1 MKLEELI
8 LVRYKRLMASNIQ
21 RVEIRPQS
29 VLQLIIGSN
38 GSGKSSIMDELT
50 PLPAHHGAFE
60 TGGFKG
66 SKWTHRGSSYVL
78 ESNYTGGSGRHSF
91 IKDGEELNKGNTFA
105 VQLELCKSEFNLDRK
120 THEILTGVE
129 TFTGMS
135 TARRREILTRLTPVD
150 LGYVFDR
157 YNSVKSEHR
166 DALGII
172 RHSTKRMTNENHD
185 LPDDAEMTRLRQEI
199 SSLTNKLNDLFL
211 NRIQGAEP
219 GFRSQSEIYSQ
230 LDHLLGTAKRLLV
243 THCALTHSTSLTSRV
258 QYDAELQDQL
268 SQHRSMQ
275 AVIEQLVE
283 ELEKA
288 RKQAPSKDA
297 NLSADEISALR
308 TQVQA
313 QLEMS
318 QQHDKEVQAYTGV
331 FPLVPLDISGDPM
344 HRLNGVFDRW
354 MDLLSTFPS
363 NPEGRMNSQ
372 DARGN
377 KETLQRLKNEQR
389 GVEDRVTM
397 LSRRLATM
405 RGCAEVV
412 CPKCT
417 HTFKP
422 GVEAV
427 EITSVEAELQRLGD
441 TNEVLSTQ
449 IQTLTGWLEEYDTY
463 ASFVYRWRTLTE
475 DYPQFG
481 PVWEY
486 CSSNLIMFRTPRQ
499 YTTAL
504 VDWVAVMRAKIQ
516 RDQTASVADV
526 LRNKLQYVEAIDQDA
541 AGYLDRLQH
550 DLEANI
556 EARTHDAV
564 DHKRGTLKLQESGQ
578 RMIRLEEQ
586 LSRLVED
593 FDAFGVAVQTHGHYL
608 VQRAFEEETR
618 ITQLQLANNTRT
630 LSAMEQREQTLRNL
644 ERDHA
649 EATQTH
655 QDLGWIVK
663 ALSPT
668 DGVIG
673 KYLRSFMDG
682 VVQLMNATI
691 GEIWTYPMEVLP
703 SKIDKDELDYN
714 FPLNVNG
721 GAVVAPDIAKGSSS
735 QRDIVNFAF
744 KLVVMKAL
752 HFEDYPLYLD
762 EFGSTFDEAHRE
774 RLIPFVARLIELGQ
788 VKQVFFISHFS
799 SMHGAF
805 NQADIMVLDPTNI
818 IVPQV
823 YNQHVVI
830 A

>member
-8 LVRYKRLMASNIQ
+8 LFRYKRLMLSNIQ
-21 RVEIRPQS
+21 RVELRPNS
-29 VLQLIIGSN
+29 VLQLIVGSN
-38 GSGKSSIMDELT
+38 GAGKSSIMDELT
-50 PLPAHHGAFE
+50 PLPAHHAAFE
-60 TGGFKG
+60 KGGFKG
-66 SKWTHRGSSYVL
+66 TKWSHRGSSYVL
-78 ESNYTGGSGRHSF
+78 ESHYDGGSGRHSF
-91 IKDGEELNKGNTFA
+91 VKDNEELNKGGTFA
-105 VQLELCKSEFNLDRK
+105 VQLELCKSEFQLTRK
-120 THEILTGVE
+120 IHEILTGSE
-129 TFTGMS
+129 TFTSMS
-135 TARRREILTRLTPVD
+135 TARRREVLTMLTPVD
-150 LGYVFDR
+150 LGYVFER
-157 YNSVKSEHR
+157 YGKIKTEHR
-166 DALGII
+166 DALAII
-172 RHSTKRMTNENHD
+172 RHSAKRMTGENHD
-185 LPDDAEMTRLRQEI
+185 LPDDAEMARLRTEI
-199 SSLTNKLNDLFL
+199 GALTEKLNDLFL

-219 GFRSQSEIYSQ
+219 GFRSEGEIYSQ
-230 LDHLLGTAKRLLV
+230 LDQLIAHGKKLLV
-243 THCALTHSTSLTSRV
+243 THCALAYSESLTTRV
-258 QYDAELQDQL
+258 QYDEELNDQI

-297 NLSADEISALR
+297 NLSADEIAALR
-308 TQVQA
+308 VQMQD
-313 QLEMS
+313 QLELS
-318 QQHDKEVQAYTGV
+318 KRFDQEVQAYAGV
-331 FPLVPLDISGDPM
+331 FPLVPLDTSGDPM

-363 NPEGRMNSQ
+363 NEDGRMNSA
-372 DARGN
+372 DARTN
-377 KETLQRLKNEQR
+377 SERLKVVKQEYR
-389 GVEDRVTM
+389 GIDDKVTV
-397 LSRRLATM
+397 LSRRLANL

-417 HTFKP
+417 HSFKP
-422 GVEAV
+422 GIGEDEGLNLEVQIDQLAGLG
-427 EITSVEAELQRLGD
+427 ELCFHEQ
-441 TNEVLSTQ
+441 EQ
-449 IQTLTGWLEEYDTY
+449 LTRWLEEYDTY
-463 ASFVYRWRTLTE
+463 ASFVYRFRTLTE
-475 DYPQFG
+475 DYPQFNA
-481 PVWEY
+481 VWEY
-486 CSSNLIMFRTPRQ
+486 CGAHKVMYRLPRT

-504 VDWVAVMRAKIQ
+504 VDWVAAMRAKVQ
-516 RDQTASVADV
+516 RDQAASVADV

-550 DLEANI
+550 DLEQNI
-556 EARTHDAV
+556 ETRTHEAV
-564 DHKRGTLKLQESGQ
+564 DHRRQTLKLQESGQ

-586 LSRLVED
+586 LTRLIED
-593 FDAFGVAVQTHGHYL
+593 FEHYGAAVQKHGHYL
-608 VQRAFEEETR
+608 IQRAFEEETR
-618 ITQLQLANNTRT
+618 ITQLNLANNTRT
-630 LSAMEQREQTLRNL
+630 LSAMEQREHTLRNL
-644 ERDHA
+644 EREHA
-649 EATQTH
+649 EATELYA
-655 QDLGWIVK
+655 DFGLMVK

-673 KYLRSFMDG
+673 RYLRGFMES

-714 FPLNVNG
+714 FPLDVNG

-805 NQADIMVLDPTNI
+805 NQAEIMVLDPTNI
-818 IVPQV
+818 VVPQV
-823 YNQHVVI
+823 YNQHVVLE
-830 A
+830 

>member
-21 RVEIRPQS
+21 RVELRPQS

-50 PLPAHHGAFE
+50 PLPAHHKAFE
-60 TGGFKG
+60 GEGFKG
-66 SKWTHRGSSYVL
+66 TKWTHRGSSYVL
-78 ESNYTGGSGRHSF
+78 ESHYGTGTGRHSF
-91 IKDGEELNKGNTFA
+91 VKDGEELNKGFTFA
-105 VQLELCKSEFNLDRK
+105 VQMELCKSEFNLDRK

-135 TARRREILTRLTPVD
+135 TARRREVLTRLTPVD

-172 RHSTKRMTNENHD
+172 RHSTKRMANENHD
-185 LPDDAEMTRLRQEI
+185 LPDDAEMQRLRQEI
-199 SSLTNKLNDLFL
+199 GSLTTKLNDLFL

-219 GFRSQSEIYSQ
+219 GFRSNSDIYSQ
-230 LDHLLGTAKRLLV
+230 LDNLIDTAKRLLV
-243 THCALTHSTSLTSRV
+243 THTMLAYSSPLTSRA
-258 QYDAELQDQL
+258 QYDDELQDQI

-297 NLSADEISALR
+297 NLSAEEIATLR
-308 TQVQA
+308 EQMQA
-313 QLEMS
+313 QLELS
-318 QQHDKEVQAYTGV
+318 KQHDLEVQSYAGV
-331 FPLVPLDISGDPM
+331 FPLVPLDISGDPL

-354 MDLLSTFPS
+354 MDLISTFPT
-363 NPEGRMNSQ
+363 NTDGRMNSP
-372 DARGN
+372 DSRA
-377 KETLQRLKNEQR
+377 KTERLKVVKQEAR
-389 GVEDRVTM
+389 HIEDRVTL
-397 LSRRLATM
+397 LSRRLANL

-417 HTFKP
+417 HNFKP
-422 GVEAV
+422 GVGATEA
-427 EITSVEAELQRLGD
+427 SDLEAQLDQLASKGEACERERQELTD
-441 TNEVLSTQ
+441 
-449 IQTLTGWLEEYDTY
+449 WLEEYDTY
-463 ASFVYRWRTLTE
+463 ASFVYRFRTLTE

-481 PVWEY
+481 AVWDY
-486 CSSNLIMFRTPRQ
+486 CSANQVMYRTPRP
-499 YTTAL
+499 YTTVL
-504 VDWVAVMRAKIQ
+504 VDWAAAMRAKIL

-556 EARTHDAV
+556 EARTHEAV
-564 DHKRGTLKLQESGQ
+564 DHRRGTLKLQESGN

-586 LSRLVED
+586 LNRLIGD
-593 FDAFGVAVQTHGHYL
+593 FEEYGHSVQKHGHYL

-630 LSAMEQREQTLRNL
+630 LSAMEQRETTLRNL

-649 EATQTH
+649 EATELH
-655 QDLGWIVK
+655 HDLGLMAK

-714 FPLNVNG
+714 FPLDVNG
-721 GAVVAPDIAKGSSS
+721 GAVVAADIAKGSSS

-788 VKQVFFISHFS
+788 VKQIFFISHFS

-818 IVPQV
+818 VVPQV
-823 YNQHVVI
+823 YNQHVII